1 MNAAKILIVDDNVS
15 ILNSL
20 KFLLEEHYSYID
32 TISNPNLIPDQMRK
46 GYDVVLLD
54 MNFTAGQNSGNE
66 GIFWLNEI
74 LKIDPAVVV
83 IMITAYGSVELAVKA
98 MREGAIDF
106 IEKPWDNNMVLATM
120 QSACELRRSRVEID
134 SLKQKQFHIHRDI
147 DAQYNMVRG
156 SSTAMKNV
164 YDTIE
169 KIADTNVNILLL
181 GENGTG
187 KEVIA
192 REIHRQSNRSN
203 EIFLSV
209 DIGSLSETLF
219 ESELFGH
226 AKGAFTD
233 AKESRIGKFE
243 AAKGG
248 TLFLD
253 EIGNLSV
260 SLQAKLL
267 AVLESRMLS
276 PLGSNE
282 KIPVD
287 VRLICA
293 TNQNLQQMI
302 AENLFREDLFYRINT
317 IQLEVPPLREREDDI
332 ATLAQHFMEGFA
344 SKYNK
349 TQLKFTTSTIDKI
362 RKYAWPG
369 NIRELKHTIE
379 KTVILCNSVSLKP
392 GDLHLSGQTGAITPE
407 HKPRTMDA
415 IEKQAII
422 DALEYN
428 KGNLSATAEELDI
441 SRQTLYN
448 KIKKYDI

>member
-1 MNAAKILIVDDNVS
+1 
-15 ILNSL
+15 
-20 KFLLEEHYSYID
+20 
-32 TISNPNLIPDQMRK
+32 
-46 GYDVVLLD
+46 
-54 MNFTAGQNSGNE
+54 
-66 GIFWLNEI
+66 
-74 LKIDPAVVV
+74 
-83 IMITAYGSVELAVKA
+83 
-98 MREGAIDF
+98 
-106 IEKPWDNNMVLATM
+106 
-120 QSACELRRSRVEID
+120 
-134 SLKQKQFHIHRDI
+134 
-147 DAQYNMVRG
+147 
-156 SSTAMKNV
+156 MKNV

-317 IQLEVPPLREREDDI
+317 IQLEVPPLREREGDI
-332 ATLAQHFMEGFA
+332 AILAQYFMEGFA
-344 SKYNK
+344 GKYNK
-349 TQLKFTTSTIDKI
+349 TQLKFTTKTIDKI
-362 RKYAWPG
+362 RKYTWPG

-379 KTVILCNSVSLKP
+379 KTVILCSSASLKP
-392 GDLHLSGQTGAITPE
+392 GDLHLSGQAGTITAE
-407 HKPRTMDA
+407 HQPRTLDA

-441 SRQTLYN
+441 SRQTL
-448 KIKKYDI
+448 